1 MFKVKYKRR
10 DRVPWVYENWWK
22 SGKYDKNWRPSSR
35 VFLLLVWVANF
46 GCFTQIS
53 KKNWIQELV
62 CKILFPPKNSP
73 LFLQNKKTLEKT
85 NRAPYVLLI
94 CWFIRVYAVF
104 FIWTDFVAYLTNMFA
119 NLQNVFSFFSCKVDY
134 HSLGSVSTLR
144 KRKLLF
150 FKRWIHIF
158 IW

>member
-1 MFKVKYKRR
+1 
-10 DRVPWVYENWWK
+10 
-22 SGKYDKNWRPSSR
+22 
-35 VFLLLVWVANF
+35 
-46 GCFTQIS
+46 
-53 KKNWIQELV
+53 
-62 CKILFPPKNSP
+62 
-73 LFLQNKKTLEKT
+73 LQNKKTLEKT